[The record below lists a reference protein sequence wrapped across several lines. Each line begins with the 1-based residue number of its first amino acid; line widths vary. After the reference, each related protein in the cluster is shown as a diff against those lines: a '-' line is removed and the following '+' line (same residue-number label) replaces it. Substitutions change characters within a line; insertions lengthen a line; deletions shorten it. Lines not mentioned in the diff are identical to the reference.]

1 MFVLQNKTVDSFF
14 KNNRVPQVQLLLG
27 EKYVSLQL
35 SFHSGDMLQQSEWPW
50 QWRALLL
57 LQTSTHSNCLVHWTI
72 CWEQT
77 QVVQHCFNFSKIG
90 LHREVSGRAF
100 MSEAMSTVL
109 QGRPIHWFLPDQAI
123 LRVFFRSSRASS
135 SSGNFPSVQKKNPL
149 MRHRDC
155 PSMEK
160 QGVFLVATV
169 GWRAQ
174 NQ

>member
-1 MFVLQNKTVDSFF
+1 
-14 KNNRVPQVQLLLG
+14 
-27 EKYVSLQL
+27 
-35 SFHSGDMLQQSEWPW
+35 MLQQSEWPW

-160 QGVFLVATV
+160 QRCLSCGYCRMKSSKSIKPNRRNNSISRLRYDQTLIND
-169 GWRAQ
+169 G
-174 NQ
+174 